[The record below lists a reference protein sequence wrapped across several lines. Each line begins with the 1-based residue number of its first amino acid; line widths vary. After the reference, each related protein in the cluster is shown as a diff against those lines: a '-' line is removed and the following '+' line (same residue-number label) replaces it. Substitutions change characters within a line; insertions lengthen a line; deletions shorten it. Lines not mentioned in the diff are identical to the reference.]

1 MPNINEIST
10 AVYRFLK
17 TDAALA
23 EMGTLYKGAKRPVKA
38 RNPSLTVEA
47 RRLEPGQ
54 GEGIW
59 MCDVAVT
66 VYVDVLA
73 DGAPDSGLL
82 ESIVTRVHGTLA
94 DTEIEL
100 EGAKAMPLIE
110 GENTGPEWQSAHERE
125 VYQESVFG
133 LVFVKF

>member
-17 TDAALA
+17 TDAELA
-23 EMGTLYKGAKRPVKA
+23 VMGTLYKGAKRPVKA
-38 RNPSLTVEA
+38 KNPSLTVEA

-73 DGAPDSGLL
+73 DGAPDSLLL
-82 ESIVTRVHGTLA
+82 ESIVSRVHQALA
-94 DTEIEL
+94 DREIEM
-100 EGAKAMPLIE
+100 EGSKAMPLIE
-110 GENTGPEWQSAHERE
+110 GENSGPEWQSAHERE